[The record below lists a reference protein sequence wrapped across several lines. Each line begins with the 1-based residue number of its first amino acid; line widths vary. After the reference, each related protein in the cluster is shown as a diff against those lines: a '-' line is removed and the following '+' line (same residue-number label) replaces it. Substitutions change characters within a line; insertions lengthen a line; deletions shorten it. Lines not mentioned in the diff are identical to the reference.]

1 MTLGRVALGFWYGD
15 AASLAAR
22 AATSSRPKARTWE
35 GTAVAALNSRRKL
48 KSTIRPAPIMSSPS
62 GSFATQLKKMR
73 ASPGAPRPVFGLVFT
88 IMPSDRQAPCHLNG
102 PEVT

>member
-1 MTLGRVALGFWYGD
+1 
-15 AASLAAR
+15 
-22 AATSSRPKARTWE
+22 
-35 GTAVAALNSRRKL
+35 
-48 KSTIRPAPIMSSPS
+48 
-62 GSFATQLKKMR
+62 MR